1 MEPVLA
7 PLGRRAIGLFID
19 QMVAAVPMIL
29 LFLALGYQFD
39 EMIVDT
45 PGFWFNLG
53 FVAIGLLHET
63 IGVARFGRTVGKWIT
78 GTRVVDAA
86 TLAGV
91 SLSSALIRSLV
102 PAAFGVVPGI
112 GMLLGMGVYLWAF
125 FDPRRQGIHDKA
137 AGTLVVLNVQP
148 A

>member
-19 QMVAAVPMIL
+19 QIVAAVPMIL
-29 LFLALGYQFD
+29 LFLAIGYQFD
-39 EMIVDT
+39 EMVTGT
-45 PGFWFNLG
+45 PGFWFNIG
-53 FVAIGLLHET
+53 FVTIGLLHET
-63 IGVARFGRTVGKWIT
+63 IGVVRFGRTVGKLIT
-78 GTRVVDAA
+78 GTRVVDAVSLGA
-86 TLAGV
+86 V
-91 SLSSALIRSLV
+91 SLSSAFIRSLV

-112 GMLLGMGVYLWAF
+112 GMILGMGVYVWAF

-148 A
+148 V